1 MYRVPAEI
9 LNEIVATQPL
19 KTEWCRRLFSRTPE
33 NLIPDLEAQCQAL
46 EDSGVPLQ
54 VALAYQEIGPL
65 LVENEA
71 ISRFIQK
78 KADPGL
84 RAILPEV
91 ATLREALL
99 LAEQDRP
106 MSYSNRKM
114 LATLL
119 RELLPA

>member
-1 MYRVPAEI
+1 MYRVPAKI
-9 LNEIVATQPL
+9 LNEIVATQSL

-33 NLIPDLEAQCQAL
+33 NLMPDLEAQCQAL

-78 KADPGL
+78 KGDPSL
-84 RAILPEV
+84 RSILPEV
-91 ATLREALL
+91 TTLVEALEI
-99 LAEQDRP
+99 AEMDRP
-106 MSYSNRKM
+106 MTYSNRKM

-119 RELLPA
+119 RELLPD